1 MRDDGYG
8 DEDEEDDLESGI
20 VPWIDTRIDLGSE
33 AEPIPNDLR
42 ENPISR
48 SVGQL
53 QAQAFGPVLAGCG
66 RRLAA
71 KFVDAGIVGTL
82 FLFGTI
88 YAIGRLSAAERI
100 PWTIFVF
107 TFGLFGGWFFW
118 IFYHAILR
126 GDTVG
131 KRLLGLK
138 VVDERARPIGLG
150 RSVGRVLAETFSVVT
165 LGIGYLFAVVDL
177 HKRSLHDH
185 LCGTRVVRRN
195 SLPARPSL
203 TGS

>member
-1 MRDDGYG
+1 MRDYGYN
-8 DEDEEDDLESGI
+8 DEDEEDLDSGI
-20 VPWIDTRIDLGSE
+20 VPWIDTRIHLGSE

-48 SVGQL
+48 SVGEL

-71 KFVDAGIVGTL
+71 KIVDAGIVGAL

-88 YAIGRLSAAERI
+88 YSIGRLSEPERL
-100 PWTIFVF
+100 PWIIFVI
-107 TFGLFGGWFFW
+107 TFGLFGGWLVW
-118 IFYHAILR
+118 ILYHVILR

-131 KRLLGLK
+131 KRLLGVK

-150 RSVGRVLAETFSVVT
+150 RSLGRVLAETFSVAT
-165 LGIGYLFAVVDL
+165 LGIGYLFAVVDPY
-177 HKRSLHDH
+177 KRSLHDH

-195 SLPARPSL
+195 SL
-203 TGS
+203 TGL